1 MERGEGVIN
10 VVFVCCEEKTEGEIT
25 GYEKQDALSQPRQKR
40 QNLRDVF
47 FVAREPAAC
56 DGPTADEEVCERL
69 SSLLKTLSVRVHSVF
84 N

>member
-25 GYEKQDALSQPRQKR
+25 GYEKQDALSQLRQKR

-47 FVAREPAAC
+47 FRGARAC
-56 DGPTADEEVCERL
+56 CPRRCRRRGGVRATEFTAKNAECA
-69 SSLLKTLSVRVHSVF
+69 SSFRF
-84 N
+84 

>member
-47 FVAREPAAC
+47 FRGARACCLRRSRRRRGGVRAAEF
-56 DGPTADEEVCERL
+56 TAKNAECA
-69 SSLLKTLSVRVHSVF
+69 SSFRF
-84 N
+84 